1 MKFHSSSL
9 VIWLTLSWFS
19 EAHDNVRNTYVM
31 QKILWLDSRGKF
43 SIWSLLSSTEYLF
56 PKSLFK
62 VTQVYL
68 EYMPWVCLSASLA
81 SSRGIRQ
88 PWYWRRIAS
97 YGSSCSSLNLS
108 STYSTR
114 VRPSKAQGRN
124 SLLKIPRKCLR
135 MLRIKKND
143 HDTPKYFLSP
153 RIRNVLPIS
162 SDWW

>member
-1 MKFHSSSL
+1 MAYIILVLRGTRQCQKHIRDAENSMTWFQREIFHLVLAVLHRISVPNIIVQGDPSVLRVYALSL
-9 VIWLTLSWFS
+9 SLCFTSQLSWHQAALVL
-19 EAHDNVRNTYVM
+19 EKNR
-31 QKILWLDSRGKF
+31 L
-43 SIWSLLSSTEYLF
+43 IWQQLLIIEPVF
-56 PKSLFK
+56 
-62 VTQVYL
+62 QVFY
-68 EYMPWVCLSASLA
+68 
-81 SSRGIRQ
+81 
-88 PWYWRRIAS
+88 
-97 YGSSCSSLNLS
+97 
-108 STYSTR
+108 R